1 MLHERHNE
9 EVEEYTFDQLS
20 GARLHMLLSSVY
32 TRPLTRIPI
41 QIKLIQVYVNTLIQI
56 AIRVM

>member
-1 MLHERHNE
+1 MPTHE

-20 GARLHMLLSSVY
+20 GACLHMLLSPVY

-41 QIKLIQVYVNTLIQI
+41 QIKLIQVHVNTLIQI